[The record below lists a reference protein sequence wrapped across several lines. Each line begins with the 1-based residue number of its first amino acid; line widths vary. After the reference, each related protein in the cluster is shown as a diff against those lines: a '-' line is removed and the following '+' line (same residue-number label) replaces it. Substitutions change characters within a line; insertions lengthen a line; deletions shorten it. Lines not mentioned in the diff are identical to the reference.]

1 MWDLT
6 PLLGEQ
12 ADAERTWQPFGLVEL
27 PRRHAMVGALAA
39 VPWFVIVGL
48 PLQFLSPYN
57 WLMVVIGVAVT
68 IWVFTSRSQLGVR
81 RDKHLR
87 ELMKARTN
95 RPVYAGSAAT
105 TRVDD
110 VRFMVQGWAPS
121 AGPVVRGVVAGDA
134 DDVFGWDAADTGAGL
149 VDAAPVDVGRLRTIG
164 VADLG

>member
-12 ADAERTWQPFGLVEL
+12 ADAERTWQPFGLLEL
-27 PRRHAMVGALAA
+27 PRRHTIVGVVAA

-68 IWVFTSRSQLGVR
+68 IWVFTSRTQLGVR

-110 VRFMVQGWAPS
+110 VRFMVQGWTPS
-121 AGPVVRGVVAGDA
+121 TTATTQAGAVGDV
-134 DDVFGWDAADTGAGL
+134 DDVFGWDAADAGAGL